1 MPEEIK
7 MLFRAV
13 GVFVCIL
20 LFLALFV
27 YVKYQIPKNRE
38 VQKNIEA
45 KITKEDISMA
55 LACI

>member
-7 MLFRAV
+7 MLFKAI
-13 GVFVCIL
+13 GVFTCIFS
-20 LFLALFV
+20 FLALFV

-38 VQKNIEA
+38 MQKNIEA
-45 KITKEDISMA
+45 KITQEDISMA